1 MPKKKVV
8 VKKIKP
14 IDASIPSYNQ
24 KINFK
29 VQEAI
34 KPDKIKPL
42 EIFDDFKTTEKEKKK
57 PRKKTRTSKGP
68 AKQKNIMNKTPL
80 YT

>member
-8 VKKIKP
+8 LKKIKP

-42 EIFDDFKTTEKEKKK
+42 EIFDDFKTTEKQKKK
-57 PRKKTRTSKGP
+57 PRKKTRKGP